1 LRLSVQGTT
10 TSHVNATKSADFQF
24 QFGLEGRTQTH
35 PFEERPGP
43 RLRSQSRSKIPPS
56 ASLLKT
62 AKSAMASSSLSNSR
76 SIASMTRSQFKYI
89 HYRPPPDFKAQHSL
103 LASSRARKKENV
115 APTLP
120 VSFELHTDVR
130 AKERERFNE
139 MVKEKEKEMELER
152 EAKRREREEQE
163 EQEVRELRR
172 RTVPRANMVPEW
184 YKDAPRRKGK
194 VGRERD
200 SGS

>member
-1 LRLSVQGTT
+1 M
-10 TSHVNATKSADFQF
+10 
-24 QFGLEGRTQTH
+24 H

-43 RLRSQSRSKIPPS
+43 RLRSQTRGKNPPS
-56 ASLLKT
+56 VRLLKT
-62 AKSAMASSSLSNSR
+62 SKSAMASSSLSNSR
-76 SIASMTRSQFKYI
+76 SIASMTRSQFKYM

-103 LASSRARKKENV
+103 LESSRAQRKENI

-120 VSFELHTDVR
+120 VSFDLHTDMR
-130 AKERERFNE
+130 AREREKFNE
-139 MVKEKEKEMELER
+139 SVKEKEREMELER

-172 RTVPRANMVPEW
+172 RAIPRANVVPEW

-194 VGRERD
+194 IERGRD
-200 SGS
+200 GGS